1 MTRTAEVIRGGLL
14 GEFVSAGSP
23 LGLWACAVFMVH
35 KAAVICRAVS
45 SASVDWHI
53 LCKTNKQTNKRPK
66 KAQTSVAR
74 HWFYMSE
81 MEVPETNIP
90 NVILMDKAV
99 THVLVCVAQGRSPCY
114 PEYISCLP
122 GRSL

>member
-23 LGLWACAVFMVH
+23 LGVWAWAVFMVH
-35 KAAVICRAVS
+35 KAAVICRDVS
-45 SASVDWHI
+45 SARVDWHI
-53 LCKTNKQTNKRPK
+53 MCKTNKQTNRPEK
-66 KAQTSVAR
+66 PQASVAR
-74 HWFYMSE
+74 HWFYVSE
-81 MEVPETNIP
+81 TEVPETSIP
-90 NVILMDKAV
+90 SVLLMGKAV